1 MNRTIWMF
9 LLRKIIGNFP
19 WPLTEPKSPYS
30 ADFIPIW
37 HARDMLLPIRKYLCT
52 TDYIAVMDLI

>member
-1 MNRTIWMF
+1 MF